1 MLNHIRS
8 RLGPFGSALL
18 LAPSALLLLAFF
30 IYPLIQVLLS
40 SALDPQFT
48 LEHYERILERP
59 VYLSV
64 LWRTVEVS
72 LGVTAF
78 CFLLGYPAAYY
89 LAHCSP
95 RQRVYL
101 FILVLLPLWTSLL
114 IRSYSWIVV
123 LGKNGVLNLL
133 LMQLGLIDAPV
144 QMLYT
149 TATVYLA
156 MVQILLPVTI
166 LTSYSVMMKID
177 DGLVRAARVLGA
189 SPWRAFTNVY
199 FPLSLP
205 GVVSGA
211 IITFILSMGFFVTP
225 ALVGGRRDLMI
236 GNLIEAQINQSVNIG
251 FASTL
256 GILLLA
262 TTIVIVMV
270 FRALMYRKPV
280 HDAS

>member
-1 MLNHIRS
+1 MLNYLRW
-8 RLGPFGSALL
+8 RVGPRGNALL
-18 LAPSALLLLAFF
+18 LVPSAILLTALFV
-30 IYPLIQVLLS
+30 YPLFQVLLS
-40 SALDPQFT
+40 SAFDPQPT
-48 LEHYERILERP
+48 LEHYQRILERP

-64 LWRTVEVS
+64 LWRTVEIS
-72 LGVTAF
+72 LGVTALSF
-78 CFLLGYPAAYY
+78 VLGYPAAYF

-95 RQRVYL
+95 RQRTYL

-123 LGKNGVLNLL
+123 LGKNGVINLL
-133 LMQLGLIDAPV
+133 LMQLGLIDSPV
-144 QMLYT
+144 QLLYT

-166 LTSYSVMMKID
+166 LTCYSVMMKID

-189 SPWRAFTNVY
+189 GPWRAFTNVY
-199 FPLSLP
+199 LPLSLP

-211 IITFILSMGFFVTP
+211 IITFILAMGFFVTP

-256 GILLLA
+256 GILLLVA
-262 TTIVIVMV
+262 TIAIVMA
-270 FRALMYRKPV
+270 FRALTYRRPI
-280 HDAS
+280 HDAA